1 MKVLTVKTVESVSPD
16 IQRDIHYTLRMEH
29 HSDYVFKD
37 MEDSIYSA
45 TISLDDSEKTI
56 GIIVE
61 NSAKIPEY
69 TIEIDNLDMEKSTIE
84 RILVKNG
91 KILQRK
97 TGDWEEESE
106 N

>member
-1 MKVLTVKTVESVSPD
+1 MKVLTVKTVESVSTD

-29 HSDYVFKD
+29 QSDYVFKD

-45 TISLDDSEKTI
+45 TISLEDTERTI

-61 NSAKIPEY
+61 NSSKIPEY
-69 TIEIDNLDMEKSTIE
+69 TIEIDNLDMEENTIE
-84 RILVKNG
+84 RLLVKDG
-91 KILQRK
+91 KVLQRK
-97 TGDWEEESE
+97 TGSWDSEEE

>member
-29 HSDYVFKD
+29 QSDYVFKD
-37 MEDSIYSA
+37 MEDAIYTA
-45 TISLDDSEKTI
+45 TISLENSEKTI
-56 GIIVE
+56 ETILE

-69 TIEIDNLDMEKSTIE
+69 TIEIDNLDMAQNIIE
-84 RILVKNG
+84 RILLKNG

-97 TGDWEEESE
+97 SGSWDSDSE
-106 N
+106 I